1 MATTQTKSGVHSD
14 RLAGL
19 EAEVLAL
26 QEQLRHAQRLATIGT
41 MTAMVAHEFN
51 NILTP
56 IINYA
61 NLANKNP
68 AMVKKAIAHAA
79 NGGQRASS
87 ICRSIL
93 GMTSNQSSEPQR
105 VNIAELIDETL
116 STLAREP
123 GKDLIE
129 ITIDVDK
136 KLDMRARHIELQQV
150 LLNLIINARTAVL
163 DAQARARQ
171 IGISAHRE
179 KGLVVIEVSD
189 TGKGIPAKNLQK
201 IFEPF
206 FTTYSKESQTPAQTP
221 QGHGLGLAICRE
233 IIDSAGGS
241 ISVKSTPS
249 QGTTFTIRLPG

>member
-1 MATTQTKSGVHSD
+1 MATIQTKSETHSD
-14 RLAGL
+14 RLVGL

-61 NLANKNP
+61 HLAGKNP
-68 AMVKKAIAHAA
+68 AMIKKAIAHAA
-79 NGGQRASS
+79 NGGQRASV
-87 ICRSIL
+87 ICQSIL
-93 GMTSNQSSEPQR
+93 GMTNSQSSEPRR
-105 VNIAELIDETL
+105 VNVAELFDETL

-123 GKDLIE
+123 SKDLIE

-136 KLDMRARHIELQQV
+136 KLDIHVRRIELQQV

-163 DAQARARQ
+163 ATRVGTRRID
-171 IGISAHRE
+171 ISAHRE

-189 TGKGIPAKNLQK
+189 TGGGIPAKNLQK

-206 FTTYSKESQTPAQTP
+206 FTTCSKESPNPAQTP

-233 IIDSAGGS
+233 IINSADGT
-241 ISVKSTPS
+241 ISVKSTPN
-249 QGTTFTIRLPG
+249 QGTTFTIRLPK